1 MILSMPYA
9 ATAVRSLHLEMTER
23 CNAAC
28 PMCARNRS
36 GGPDNPLLEDA
47 ELSLE
52 DVERALPGGFVRRL
66 SSVMLCGN
74 FGDPAVARD
83 TLAVLRLLRAH
94 KPDLAIRFFTNGS
107 VREPAWWAELGAL
120 LRGPRDI
127 CRFGIDGLED
137 SHAIHRRRT
146 SFAKIIANAQALIEA
161 GGRAGWDFLVFRH
174 NEHEVEK
181 ARARAKALG
190 FVQFLPKLSYRFPPG
205 GRFAVFSRDGTFERW
220 IEAASDTALRHR
232 DVTVEQAAATA
243 PPLLPAL
250 RPRPA
255 TPPAPGR
262 IRCKVAAEGSV
273 YLSAQA
279 LVFPC
284 CWTAALVRD
293 PSGSGDAQEIGALI
307 EQAGGTA
314 AIDARRVPIDAVIDG
329 PFFRALVE
337 RWGPGGPG
345 ICAKTCGEKDA
356 YAAQFALGAEPLTAG

>member
-1 MILSMPYA
+1 MPYPSS
-9 ATAVRSLHLEMTER
+9 AVRSLHLEMTER

-52 DVERALPGGFVRRL
+52 DVAAALPAGFVRQL
-66 SSVMLCGN
+66 TSVMLCGN

-83 TLAVLRLLRAH
+83 TLEVLRLLRAH

-107 VREPAWWAELGAL
+107 VRDPAWWAELGAL

-127 CRFGIDGLED
+127 CRFGIDGLEAT
-137 SHAIHRRRT
+137 HAIHRRRT
-146 SFAKIIANAQALIEA
+146 SFDKVIANARALIDA

-174 NEHEVEK
+174 NEHEVEA

-205 GRFAVFSRDGTFERW
+205 GRFAVFGRDGSFERW
-220 IEAASDTALRHR
+220 IEAASDTALRNSFVAV
-232 DVTVEQAAATA
+232 DEAAKDT
-243 PPLLPAL
+243 PPRLPGL

-255 TPPAPGR
+255 TPPVPGR

-284 CWTAALVRD
+284 CWTASLLRD
-293 PSGSGDAQEIGALI
+293 PNGSADAQEIAALI
-307 EQAGGTA
+307 EEAGGRL

-329 PFFRALVE
+329 PFFKALAR

-356 YAAQFALGAEPLTAG
+356 YRAQFALGAETLVAG

>member
-1 MILSMPYA
+1 MATMPYRSL
-9 ATAVRSLHLEMTER
+9 AVRSLHLEMTER

-47 ELSLE
+47 ELTLE
-52 DVERALPGGFVRRL
+52 DVERALPAGFVRRL

-107 VREPAWWAELGAL
+107 VREPGWWAELGSL

-127 CRFGIDGLED
+127 CRFGIDGLEAT
-137 SHAIHRRRT
+137 HAIHRRRT
-146 SFAKIIANAQALIEA
+146 SFAKIIANAQALIGA

-174 NEHEVEK
+174 NEHEVEA
-181 ARARAKALG
+181 ARAMAKALG
-190 FVQFLPKLSYRFPPG
+190 FVQFLPKLSYRFPAG
-205 GRFAVFSRDGTFERW
+205 GRFAVFGRDGSFERW
-220 IEAASDTALRHR
+220 IEAASDTALRNSF
-232 DVTVEQAAATA
+232 VAVEEDATTA
-243 PPLLPAL
+243 PPPRLPGL

-284 CWTAALVRD
+284 CWTAALLRD
-293 PSGSGDAQEIGALI
+293 PNGSGDAREMRDLI
-307 EQAGGTA
+307 EAAGGTA

-329 PFFRALVE
+329 PFFRTLVE
-337 RWGPGGPG
+337 RWDPGGPG
-345 ICAKTCGEKDA
+345 ICAKTCGEKDV
-356 YAAQFALGAEPLTAG
+356 YAAQFALGAESLTAG